1 MTVFQVQY
9 TDETVQMTFDRKH
22 FNEDELLKIL
32 SFLRH
37 EFLAKKIDFSE
48 DMESL
53 GNEIKKDWW
62 VKNKNR
68 FIKD

>member
-1 MTVFQVQY
+1 MTSFQVQH
-9 TDETVQMTFDRKH
+9 TDETIQVTFDKKH

-32 SFLRH
+32 SFLRL
-37 EFLAKKIDFSE
+37 EFLAKKIDFDE
-48 DMESL
+48 NMESL

-62 VKNKNR
+62 IKNKNR